1 MAVLLA
7 IIIGTVIVRLAFDLR
22 LNPFRINY
30 NPSADTVMIIVIAV
44 CCSLIAA
51 LAVVQM
57 ATFFS
62 SPEQRA
68 KVREPSI
75 TTMLLNYY

>member
-7 IIIGTVIVRLAFDLR
+7 LIIGTIVVRLAFDLR
-22 LNPFRINY
+22 FNPFRINY

-44 CCSLIAA
+44 CCSLLVA

-68 KVREPSI
+68 KVRVPSI
-75 TTMLLNYY
+75 TTFIETPR

>member
-7 IIIGTVIVRLAFDLR
+7 LIIGTIIVRLAFDLSF
-22 LNPFRINY
+22 NPFRINY
-30 NPSADTVMIIVIAV
+30 NPSADTVMVIVIAV
-44 CCSLIAA
+44 CCSLLVA

-57 ATFFS
+57 AIFFS

-68 KVREPSI
+68 KVRVLLI
-75 TTMLLNYY
+75 TTII